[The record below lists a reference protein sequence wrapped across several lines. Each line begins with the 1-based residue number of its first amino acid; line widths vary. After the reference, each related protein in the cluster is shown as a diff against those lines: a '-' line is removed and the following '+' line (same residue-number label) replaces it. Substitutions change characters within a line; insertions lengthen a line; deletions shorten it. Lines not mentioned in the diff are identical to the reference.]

1 MNDNKRNFL
10 AISQHEGW
18 QLVSDVSCTVTERN
32 TQKSADVVATAAATA
47 LTPAKC
53 VKSILPGDLAL
64 TFSEPSG
71 FFTYRQV

>member
-1 MNDNKRNFL
+1 MIIREISWLL
-10 AISQHEGW
+10 ASTRAGNW
-18 QLVSDVSCTVTERN
+18 FGDVSCTVTERN